1 MRAQERIHDEVE
13 MSDLLRSQRD
23 IGRALPGDLAIERA
37 ARDVR
42 RQKRDAID
50 GEGLCGIDDVGDVE
64 VVSAL
69 DYASSRDAH
78 LGLYRSKRLY
88 ACLQLRTRSIHISD
102 AVVYTWAAIERD
114 DHLVAPFRDFLRM
127 RFQEDA
133 GAEKGDLDL

>member
-13 MSDLLRSQRD
+13 MSDLLRSQGD

-64 VVSAL
+64 VVSGL
-69 DYASSRDAH
+69 DYASRRDAR
-78 LGLYRSKRLY
+78 LGRYRPKRPY
-88 ACLQLRTRSIHISD
+88 ACLHLRTRSSHLSA
-102 AVVYTWAAIERD
+102 AVADQCAAS
-114 DHLVAPFRDFLRM
+114 
-127 RFQEDA
+127 
-133 GAEKGDLDL
+133 